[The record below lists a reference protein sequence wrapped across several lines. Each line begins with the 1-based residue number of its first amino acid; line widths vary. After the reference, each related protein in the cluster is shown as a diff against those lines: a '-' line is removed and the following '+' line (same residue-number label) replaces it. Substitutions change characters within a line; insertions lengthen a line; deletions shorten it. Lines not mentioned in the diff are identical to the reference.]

1 MKILVINGHP
11 NPDSFNQALTAAFI
25 KGASMNNKNEVRSL
39 LLSEMRFDPNL
50 AFGYAKRMELEDDLK
65 EAQDLIRWC
74 DHLVIIHPVWWGGI
88 PAQLKGFFDRAFL
101 PGFAFKYR
109 DKGVWWDKL
118 LAGRTAEIIYT
129 IDQPI
134 WYYKLINGAPGLKQL
149 KKMILSFCGFKVKRV
164 TGFPNVRFST
174 PEKRLKWLERT
185 TQLGNKC

>member
-11 NPDSFNQALTAAFI
+11 NSESFNQALSEAYI
-25 KGASMNNKNEVRSL
+25 KGAQINGKNEVRFL
-39 LLSEMRFDPNL
+39 QLAQMQFDPNL
-50 AFGYAKRMELEDDLK
+50 AFGYAKRVELEPELI
-65 EAQDLIRWC
+65 EAQEWVKWC
-74 DHLVIIHPVWWGGI
+74 DHLVIVHPIWWGSL

-109 DKGVWWDKL
+109 EKGVWWDKL

-149 KKMILSFCGFKVKRV
+149 KKMTLEFCGFKVKRV
-164 TGFPNVRFST
+164 TGFANVRFST
-174 PEKRLKWLERT
+174 PEKRSKWLE
-185 TQLGNKC
+185 QAFELGNKC